1 MELEN
6 VPEDLIQI
14 IWELLEPEIKVWINK
29 KYYKK
34 YHSVIQLMI
43 PRFDSFTR
51 SMVRHDNNFI
61 MEQLIPENLWRW
73 INIKKYPY
81 EGRIYP
87 NYMMFFLN
95 FCIDN
100 DAVKCKNI
108 LYREL
113 EKYGLRKNL
122 HKKNRIR
129 NIRWRT

>member
-1 MELEN
+1 MELET

-14 IWELLEPEIKVWINK
+14 IWEFLEPEIKVWINK
-29 KYYKK
+29 EYYEK
-34 YHSVIQLMI
+34 YHSVIQIMI

-51 SMVRHDNNFI
+51 SMVRRDNDFTMQQI
-61 MEQLIPENLWRW
+61 IQENLWRW
-73 INIKKYPY
+73 IRIKKYFY

-87 NYMMFFLN
+87 NYMLFLLN
-95 FCIDN
+95 YCVDN
-100 DAVKCKNI
+100 DAIKCKNI

-113 EKYGLRKNL
+113 EKYGLSKNL